1 MEVLEAIRSRRSI
14 RRFKPDPVPER
25 LLLEILD
32 AGRWAPSGGNIQ
44 PWLFIVVKDSKT
56 LKLVKMFSP
65 GLFGDPPVVVAYIA
79 DLDGVEKLFKRL
91 LRTSTS
97 TPLFLAKVL
106 ASPLE

>member
-1 MEVLEAIRSRRSI
+1 MRSTLSGVELKYLEKHHITSNRAFSELEVDTRE
-14 RRFKPDPVPER
+14 
-25 LLLEILD
+25 
-32 AGRWAPSGGNIQ
+32 
-44 PWLFIVVKDSKT
+44 
-56 LKLVKMFSP
+56 
-65 GLFGDPPVVVAYIA
+65 AYIA